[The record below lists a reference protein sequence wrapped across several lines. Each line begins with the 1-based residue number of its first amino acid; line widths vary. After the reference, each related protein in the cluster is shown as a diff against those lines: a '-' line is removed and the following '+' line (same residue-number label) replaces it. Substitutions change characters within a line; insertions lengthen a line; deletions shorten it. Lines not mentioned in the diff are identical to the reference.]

1 MKITD
6 LNLDSFSG
14 LPKIEPNG
22 IIERFYMILMN
33 TVKVRYNES
42 TGEVLSL
49 NVNGTDVP
57 LDDQRIISQFNSA
70 LRGAARELKK
80 PQITMSDLKLS
91 SFSGLPKIEPN
102 GIIKEFYM
110 IGMNTVEV
118 RYNESTGVVSSLKV
132 NGQDLPLDNSEIIEQ
147 FNTALSQALGNG
159 SGKRHI

>member
-22 IIERFYMILMN
+22 IIE
-33 TVKVRYNES
+33 K
-42 TGEVLSL
+42 
-49 NVNGTDVP
+49 
-57 LDDQRIISQFNSA
+57 
-70 LRGAARELKK
+70 
-80 PQITMSDLKLS
+80 
-91 SFSGLPKIEPN
+91 
-102 GIIKEFYM
+102 FYM